1 MARNPLTSHTSFG
14 GADLVVTFANRT
26 VGELQQ
32 ISWAVQREKAPVFTL
47 GSPDP
52 RSFSRG
58 KRGIAGSL
66 VFAVFD
72 RDALV
77 EELRTQWSNIAPAAM
92 FTAAGNAALKSDNSF
107 SAALTLAG
115 WNLAANQSQPTGDYS
130 SGTFQLVN
138 PATGAVDSTNGYATM
153 DFGSGASAYQTE
165 KADGINV
172 PAGFTTIQGP
182 QVLYADMLPPFDC
195 TMTFANEYGNAAF
208 QRIYDMDIMNESS
221 GVSVDSIV
229 MERQLTYVA
238 RRLSPIITGVF
249 NRNSAAGAGLS
260 GQPVIRP
267 S

>member
-14 GADLVVTFANRT
+14 GSDLVVTFANRT

-47 GSPDP
+47 GSPDA

-77 EELRTQWSNIAPAAM
+77 EELRTQWSNIAPQAM
-92 FTAAGNAALKSDNSF
+92 FTAAGNIALNADNTFAAALS
-107 SAALTLAG
+107 LTG
-115 WNLAANQSQPTGDYS
+115 WNAAVNSAPALGDSS
-130 SGTFQLVN
+130 SGTFKN
-138 PATGAVDSTNGYATM
+138 DPATGYPTL
-153 DFGSGASAYQTE
+153 DFGSGATAYTPEAAASVNLPQ
-165 KADGINV
+165 
-172 PAGFTTIQGP
+172 GFVTLQGP
-182 QVLYADMLPPFDC
+182 QIMYADMLPPFDC

-249 NRNSAAGAGLS
+249 NRSDASHQLTSIPVLKTPLS
-260 GQPVIRP
+260 
-267 S
+267 